1 MSSIVQKDGCSA
13 AGDDST
19 GIECHA
25 DVVGYFHE
33 QVVAAMRERR
43 VEATLETELYLVR
56 LLTDALAL
64 GGPELGLPLV
74 DLYAKALEAKG
85 RARLS
90 GWKTLGDRALYLA
103 GFFDEYLARR
113 GLSRRY
119 FAQMGGSAYNGASRL
134 AERSDHI
141 GDRAR
146 APVFRDLGGRFVA
159 FAGVIDAVREATTF
173 RTEGDVLTLYER
185 WRRSRSPALAAKLG
199 RHGVFP
205 GRSGASRSG
214 SGTSSSGSGG
224 PLH

>member
-1 MSSIVQKDGCSA
+1 MA
-13 AGDDST
+13 AGDGDPT

-25 DVVGYFHE
+25 DVAGYFHE
-33 QVVAAMRERR
+33 RVIAAMRARR
-43 VEATLETELYLVR
+43 LEAAPETELYLVR

-64 GGPELGLPLV
+64 DGAALGHSLV

-85 RARLS
+85 RARLR
-90 GWKTLGDRALYLA
+90 GWRALGDRALYLA

-119 FAQMGGSAYNGASRL
+119 FVQMGGSAYRGASRL
-134 AERSDHI
+134 AERSEHV

-159 FAGVIDAVREATTF
+159 FVDVSDAVREATAP
-173 RTEGDVLTLYER
+173 RTDGDVLTLYER
-185 WRRSRSPALAAKLG
+185 WRRSRSPALAAELG

-205 GRSGASRSG
+205 GP
-214 SGTSSSGSGG
+214 SGSGG